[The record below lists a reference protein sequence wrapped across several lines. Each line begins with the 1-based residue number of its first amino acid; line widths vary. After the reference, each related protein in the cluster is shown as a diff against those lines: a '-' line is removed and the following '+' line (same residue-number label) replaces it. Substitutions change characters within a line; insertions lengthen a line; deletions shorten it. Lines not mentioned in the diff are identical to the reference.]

1 MPNITNEQLSQLFV
15 GSNNLGAKQ
24 SFASRKFY
32 NSKAYLNSDLSYSK
46 AVNQENTVKLFNNKI
61 VRPIPGTIDKFGC
74 PLQPKRDLIIS
85 ALNEDKSVY
94 QNLDFVVRS
103 FQNLQKAYKAAIYQ
117 GKILDQRL
125 FLSNL
130 KVYKGFN
137 DPYVYL
143 QGYIQEIVGL
153 FISQFSKDDRNN
165 TVRIVDFPS
174 FIDYAFRFLT
184 ELSKTRPIN
193 YSSLILTDKIDLQS
207 NGVMFDISD
216 LAPSKDSDKLTKI
229 INEPNFLFF
238 KNTANNFGFKV
249 VREMPSKLVL
259 DFDSPFI
266 YGKSCVCGVEYD
278 NGLTLKSKEEI
289 IDNYFEPAYYFDLSF
304 LFSIYEAMYEQLITK
319 IPKTTM
325 PAISNRGNLVKTL
338 IRRENS
344 SLEEKAYYLNDLL
357 LMRQYLTLKN
367 IESNLFYNES
377 TIQNFSINSLQI
389 INSIGFNAAMDY
401 INRKFAVIP
410 AYRFYKEIDEN
421 GNEFF
426 TSRQNNVFERLNRYD
441 YRVE

>member
-1 MPNITNEQLSQLFV
+1 
-15 GSNNLGAKQ
+15 
-24 SFASRKFY
+24 
-32 NSKAYLNSDLSYSK
+32 
-46 AVNQENTVKLFNNKI
+46 
-61 VRPIPGTIDKFGC
+61 
-74 PLQPKRDLIIS
+74 
-85 ALNEDKSVY
+85 
-94 QNLDFVVRS
+94 
-103 FQNLQKAYKAAIYQ
+103 
-117 GKILDQRL
+117 
-125 FLSNL
+125 
-130 KVYKGFN
+130 
-137 DPYVYL
+137 
-143 QGYIQEIVGL
+143 
-153 FISQFSKDDRNN
+153 
-165 TVRIVDFPS
+165 
-174 FIDYAFRFLT
+174 
-184 ELSKTRPIN
+184 
-193 YSSLILTDKIDLQS
+193 
-207 NGVMFDISD
+207 MFDISD